1 MSRSRFIF
9 YTAVGLH
16 MMLPVIFLL
25 SFIAGFVVMW
35 LATIDSTDTVVFI
48 EDEAEFH
55 QECFDG
61 MRRGIK

>member
-1 MSRSRFIF
+1 
-9 YTAVGLH
+9 
-16 MMLPVIFLL
+16 MMLPMIFLF

>member
-1 MSRSRFIF
+1 MSGSRFIF
-9 YTAVGLH
+9 YTTVGLH

-25 SFIAGFVVMW
+25 SFLAGFFAMW

-48 EDEAEFH
+48 ESEEEFH
-55 QECFDG
+55 QACFNG